1 MTTLT
6 YLSLLLYAE
15 GASDYRLL
23 TPLLRRLTEQL
34 CRLEDADGAGDPA
47 TKAAEQIVPGAQLI
61 ERTLPGGAC
70 VAVVPV
76 REIEAWTLVDG
87 EALRGAFGTTLDDQA
102 LRIAQRPR
110 DVESILDPKLEIEA
124 VFRKLTSSSQR
135 RRARVADFYDR
146 IGERVDLGRL
156 EQVPAFKEL
165 EKSLRQA
172 LLKLGILAAPRG

>member
-1 MTTLT
+1 M
-6 YLSLLLYAE
+6 
-15 GASDYRLL
+15 ASRSRVVSAIKIGQ
-23 TPLLRRLTEQL
+23 P
-34 CRLEDADGAGDPA
+34 
-47 TKAAEQIVPGAQLI
+47 
-61 ERTLPGGAC
+61 C

>member
-34 CRLEDADGAGDPA
+34 CRLEARGIVDVGDVIGIEEPRRFRDKDRA
-47 TKAAEQIVPGAQLI
+47 TRI
-61 ERTLPGGAC
+61 
-70 VAVVPV
+70 VPV